1 MIILGINAYH
11 PDSAACLLIDGELKI
26 ALEEERLNR
35 IKHWSGLPLLSI
47 KKCLLEYN
55 LKISDVDYIAINKN
69 FYANFFHKA
78 KYFLLNKSN
87 LSHFYEK
94 FKFKFKITNSN
105 TLQIIEKE
113 IGSIK
118 SKCKL
123 IPIEHHKA
131 HMASAFYESPYDNAV
146 NLSVDGSGD
155 FASTTWGTNVKNI
168 LRIDE
173 RIFFPHSLGVFYE
186 AFTQFL
192 GFPNYGEEYKVMGLS
207 AYGVPSETNKIEK
220 IIKLKKNGKFSLN
233 LEYFNHHKKNLHYSW
248 NDIFPKNE
256 PIFNEKISK
265 IFGLPRSQN
274 DDLNNYHK
282 NLAASVQKFYEISLF
297 HILDHLYK
305 KYKLTNL
312 TLSGGCAQNSL
323 ANGKILGNS
332 NFKSLYIP
340 SNPGDGGGAVGAAY
354 CLWGQLT
361 KSKPKNNLNAYLGK
375 SYSNNYI
382 KNVLDNYKIDSKKEF
397 QVLLLDDFNKLSVYV
412 AEQLSKK
419 KIIGWFQDKMEWGP
433 RALGNRSI
441 IADPRNADIRNIL
454 NLKIKRR
461 ESFRPFAPSV
471 LFEEANNWFE
481 DFTEHEPYMSRVLKF
496 KKNKVNIVP
505 GVVHVD
511 ETGRLQTVKLESN
524 YKYYSLIK
532 EFFKITKVPIIL
544 NTSFNEN
551 EPIVNTPEE
560 AINCFLR
567 TQMDLLVLQNYIII
581 RK

>member
-1 MIILGINAYH
+1 VASIFFNLFYFSRHVVIRKIHYYVIRRKTKTAVTQMQRCCVISNGSVATQSAKIEINNAH
-11 PDSAACLLIDGELKI
+11 EF
-26 ALEEERLNR
+26 
-35 IKHWSGLPLLSI
+35 LS
-47 KKCLLEYN
+47 KPN
-55 LKISDVDYIAINKN
+55 LN
-69 FYANFFHKA
+69 FYFEK
-78 KYFLLNKSN
+78 LNNKIKRQN
-87 LSHFYEK
+87 ILRLIE
-94 FKFKFKITNSN
+94 FKIGKLKQN
-105 TLQIIEKE
+105 
-113 IGSIK
+113 
-118 SKCKL
+118 CKL
-123 IPIEHHKA
+123 INVEHHLS
-131 HMASAFYESPYDNAV
+131 HVASSYYDSHYDKSV
-146 NLSVDGSGD
+146 NLSVDGFGD
-155 FASTTWGTNVKNI
+155 FASTTWGIGNKNKVTIDNKI
-168 LRIDE
+168 L
-173 RIFFPHSLGVFYE
+173 FPHSLGIFYE

-207 AYGVPSETNKIEK
+207 AYGVPSETNKIAK

>member
-1 MIILGINAYH
+1 
-11 PDSAACLLIDGELKI
+11 
-26 ALEEERLNR
+26 
-35 IKHWSGLPLLSI
+35 LPLLSI

-87 LSHFYEK
+87 LSHFYE
-94 FKFKFKITNSN
+94 KFKFKITNSN

>member
-1 MIILGINAYH
+1 
-11 PDSAACLLIDGELKI
+11 
-26 ALEEERLNR
+26 
-35 IKHWSGLPLLSI
+35 
-47 KKCLLEYN
+47 
-55 LKISDVDYIAINKN
+55 
-69 FYANFFHKA
+69 
-78 KYFLLNKSN
+78 
-87 LSHFYEK
+87 
-94 FKFKFKITNSN
+94 
-105 TLQIIEKE
+105 
-113 IGSIK
+113 
-118 SKCKL
+118 
-123 IPIEHHKA
+123 
-131 HMASAFYESPYDNAV
+131 
-146 NLSVDGSGD
+146 
-155 FASTTWGTNVKNI
+155 
-168 LRIDE
+168 
-173 RIFFPHSLGVFYE
+173 
-186 AFTQFL
+186 
-192 GFPNYGEEYKVMGLS
+192 MGLS
-207 AYGVPSETNKIEK
+207 AYGIPSETNKIAK
-220 IIKLKKNGKFSLN
+220 IVKLEKNGKFSLN

-248 NDIFPKNE
+248 NDNFPKNE
-256 PIFNEKISK
+256 TIFNEKISK
-265 IFGLPRSQN
+265 IFGLPRNQN

-297 HILDHLYK
+297 HILDNLNK

-323 ANGKILGNS
+323 ANGKILVNS

-382 KNVLDNYKIDSKKEF
+382 KNVLDNYKIYSKKEF

-511 ETGRLQTVKLESN
+511 QTGRLQTVKLESN

>member
-94 FKFKFKITNSN
+94 FKFKIINSN
-105 TLQIIEKE
+105 TLQVIEKE

-118 SKCKL
+118 SNCKL

-207 AYGVPSETNKIEK
+207 AYGIPSETNKIAK
-220 IIKLKKNGKFSLN
+220 IIKLEKNGKFSLN

-265 IFGLPRSQN
+265 IFGLPRNQN

-375 SYSNNYI
+375 AYSNKYI

-441 IADPRNADIRNIL
+441 IADPRNADIRNVL

-471 LFEEANNWFE
+471 LFEEADNWFE